1 MTDVG
6 VTTAR
11 LDDQINWYDEKSRRA
26 QQMFKMLKAVTII
39 AAAGVPIVGQLIP
52 HNTIVVSILG
62 AVVIVVESIQQMNQY
77 QQLWITYRAT
87 AESLKHEKY
96 LHAAGAG
103 PYGET
108 QNPDRLL
115 AERVE
120 GLVSQ
125 EHARWVA
132 SKEATANGKKPKE

>member
-1 MTDVG
+1 MTDAG

-11 LDDQINWYDEKSRRA
+11 LDDQINWYDRESRRA
-26 QQMFKMLKAVTII
+26 QRMFKMLKAVTII
-39 AAAGVPIVGQLIP
+39 AAAGVPIVGQFIP

-62 AVVIVVESIQQMNQY
+62 GVVIVVESIQQMNQY

-103 PYGET
+103 PYVET
-108 QNPDRLL
+108 ENADRLL
-115 AERVE
+115 AERLE
-120 GLVSQ
+120 SLVSQ

-132 SKEATANGKKPKE
+132 SKETTASGNKSKE